1 LDASAPHN
9 RRIFQG
15 GLWFDSKE
23 EAEKIPVGF
32 NSEKCF
38 AKVNKDGN
46 MANGVRVEVMELKLV
61 IVKKATEKRARGEGQ
76 TPFGKMVKC
85 DDFVNIFLGERFA
98 ERGAPT
104 DKILVLEQPLKTSL
118 IRSLREHLL
127 CVHSSDGG
135 CASFFFPSLSD
146 FLGAISG
153 SARHELL
160 RGCRERGGEIWE
172 DWGSLRG

>member
-1 LDASAPHN
+1 MLEGNLYDRYLSPA
-9 RRIFQG
+9 FQG

-46 MANGVRVEVMELKLV
+46 VANGVWVEVMELKPV

-85 DDFVNIFLGERFA
+85 DDLVNIFHGERFA
-98 ERGAPT
+98 E
-104 DKILVLEQPLKTSL
+104 
-118 IRSLREHLL
+118 
-127 CVHSSDGG
+127 
-135 CASFFFPSLSD
+135 
-146 FLGAISG
+146 
-153 SARHELL
+153 
-160 RGCRERGGEIWE
+160 
-172 DWGSLRG
+172 